1 MATLNPEPLKFV
13 IAGTITTWDP
23 KVRLLRIDGHELWA
37 ARDLSVANVVTGA
50 TATVSGHDEP
60 FGRRVVTRLTV
71 D

>member
-1 MATLNPEPLKFV
+1 MATANPEPLKFL
-13 IAGTITTWDP
+13 IAGTTWDP
-23 KVRLLRIDGHELWA
+23 KTRLLRIDGHELWA

-60 FGRRVVTRLTV
+60 FGRHVVTRLTV

>member
-1 MATLNPEPLKFV
+1 MGTVNPEPLQFL

-23 KVRLLRIDGHELWA
+23 KTRLLRIDGHELWA

-50 TATVSGHDEP
+50 TATVSGHDAP
-60 FGRRVVTRLTV
+60 FGQRVVTRLTV